1 MSRKLRFNFCETEL
15 RLSISLCQCCQC
27 FFSFP
32 NNHKTNINELTF
44 TRFVLHLHTLPLP
57 SSLSVD
63 CVFPFVRPDLHL
75 KRSMGL
81 PSMHG
86 SQNMNHIRLMNKLIY
101 VRARYN
107 YLQRLSRQM
116 GLKRKLH
123 RHRSLPLLCAPSSVR
138 QRPNNIFRSRMH
150 KGLLP
155 LSQMRKA
162 LPVVSN
168 MPLMHLDTSLVLIN
182 SSPFALTDPR
192 FGILHHQASS
202 LSYF

>member
-1 MSRKLRFNFCETEL
+1 MIDF
-15 RLSISLCQCCQC
+15 
-27 FFSFP
+27 
-32 NNHKTNINELTF
+32 
-44 TRFVLHLHTLPLP
+44 HTLISTYTRCLCLLCLLIMFC
-57 SSLSVD
+57 S
-63 CVFPFVRPDLHL
+63 CPDLHL

-81 PSMHG
+81 PMHG

-116 GLKRKLH
+116 RLKRKLQ
-123 RHRSLPLLCAPSSVR
+123 RHRSLPLLFAPPTAT
-138 QRPNNIFRSRMH
+138 RPKHLFRSNVH
-150 KGLLP
+150 KSSLP
-155 LSQMRKA
+155 LAQMRKA

-168 MPLMHLDTSLVLIN
+168 MPFIHLDTSLVLIN